1 MSWVYRHEA
10 STLATYERRIV
21 RDFDRVFLVSS
32 SEAALLDGSGSSGK
46 VDAFSNGVD
55 LDYFAPGF
63 VSQASSSLSDAGPL
77 IVFTGVMDYRPNVEG
92 VEWFARQVFP
102 SVRSRVPDARFA
114 IVGSRP
120 TAAVQAL
127 AELSGVAVT
136 GFVDDVRDW
145 LARASVCV
153 APLLIAR
160 GIQNKVLEAMAM
172 GKAVIATPE
181 AFEGV
186 SAVEGR
192 DLLVAKAPIDFAD
205 KVVELLMDPQR
216 AGTIGGCARQRVEQ
230 AYQWSTN
237 LAVLDEVFA

>member
-1 MSWVYRHEA
+1 
-10 STLATYERRIV
+10 
-21 RDFDRVFLVSS
+21 
-32 SEAALLDGSGSSGK
+32 
-46 VDAFSNGVD
+46 
-55 LDYFAPGF
+55 
-63 VSQASSSLSDAGPL
+63 
-77 IVFTGVMDYRPNVEG
+77 
-92 VEWFARQVFP
+92 
-102 SVRSRVPDARFA
+102 
-114 IVGSRP
+114 
-120 TAAVQAL
+120 
-127 AELSGVAVT
+127 
-136 GFVDDVRDW
+136 
-145 LARASVCV
+145 
-153 APLLIAR
+153 
-160 GIQNKVLEAMAM
+160 MAM